1 MSLRVSLLAGV
12 CMACVAPAHAQYTTA
27 NTSTATGDQSVI
39 LNGVTFTNNGLVG
52 MGRVPVSGKD
62 FLGDTMGSFS
72 GFAIDPNSW
81 RFNGT
86 SYTGKFFALPDRGY
100 NDTDAIPPFFTNY
113 SNRLF
118 TFNLGLTPYRDAANL
133 PASTASQNQLNMTS
147 TGGFQLTDENG
158 QPFTGSDPYI
168 GTRTLFGRPAP
179 SPAAGKLG
187 AGLIS
192 LDAEAIAFRRDGS
205 FYLSEE
211 YGPSIYY
218 FNAQGRMLASL
229 PIPDAL
235 IPRDINGN
243 IMFSSVATKTGSGIT
258 NPAVTGRRENQG
270 LEGLSISPDGK
281 KLFALLQSATL
292 QDLTSNN
299 TSRRNTRM
307 LVYDISSNPAAP
319 TLAAEYALQLP
330 TFQSSGNGGTPNDT
344 APQSEMLAIN
354 DRQVLVLAR
363 DGNGY
368 NNAASPK
375 TILFKSVM
383 LYDISAATNFVG
395 TNADSYNG
403 KITDG
408 AGALLSTITP
418 AQSVEVVNLLN
429 TTQLSRFG
437 INLTNTLAG
446 RNVLTLSE
454 KWEGMALVPT
464 LREGRPNEFF
474 LFVSNDNDFL
484 TQTMSMQGTNY
495 NAGIENDT
503 QVLVYQLTLPTAVD
517 PLFYQS
523 MMDTAPIVLARLDS
537 IAAAPVAVAAS
548 TVAGELS
555 AMRRSGPASGRNGP
569 SAWVAG
575 QLVFGDDALSGQ
587 NGTREIQSG
596 TFGFDST
603 FDAWRVGIAATVTR
617 VATGGDFNARPGAAI
632 VPMLYAG
639 WFGSNAYAFASAGW
653 APNFSINGMS
663 RPAAYGLTAKGDTK
677 ANSFV
682 ADMESGYRVSLTGF
696 DLTPFAGL
704 TQIRTSTNAFVETG
718 AAGGN
723 IAYASNSVSNTL
735 LRVGME
741 ASTDWQGATAWLRL
755 GWLKSLTPG
764 SYDAAVRL
772 AYVNTPIASQ
782 TVSVSGFGANNATIG
797 AGLQG
802 SLTKTMDWRLGYEG
816 SVPVNGG
823 RASHGITAGLRVF
836 F

>member
-1 MSLRVSLLAGV
+1 MSLRANLLAG
-12 CMACVAPAHAQYTTA
+12 ACLACLAPAHAQYTTP
-27 NTSTATGDQSVI
+27 NTSTATGDQSVT

-72 GFAIDPNSW
+72 GFAIDRNSW

-86 SYTGKFFALPDRGY
+86 SYTGNLFGLPDRGY
-100 NDTDAIPPFFTNY
+100 NAAPFFSNY
-113 SNRLF
+113 TTRLF
-118 TFNLGLTPYRDAANL
+118 TFGLGLTPYRDAANL
-133 PASTASQNQLNMTS
+133 PASVASQTQLNMTS
-147 TGGFQLTDENG
+147 TGGFQLTDNLG
-158 QPFTGSDPYI
+158 RLLTGYDPYASV
-168 GTRTLFGRPAP
+168 GTLFGRPAP
-179 SPAAGKLG
+179 SPAAGQPG

-192 LDAEAIAFRRDGS
+192 VDAEAVAFRNDGS
-205 FYLSEE
+205 FYLSDE

-218 FNAQGRMLASL
+218 FNAKGRMLASL
-229 PIPDAL
+229 PVPEAL
-235 IPRDINGN
+235 IPRDVNGN
-243 IMFSSVATKTGSGIT
+243 IIFTSASSSIIPSV

-292 QDLTSNN
+292 QDAPGSDQTL
-299 TSRRNTRM
+299 RRNTRM
-307 LVYDISSNPAAP
+307 LVYDISKNPEAP
-319 TLAAEYALQLP
+319 TLSAEYALQLP
-330 TFQSSGNGGTPNDT
+330 TFHSTGSGSAPNRT
-344 APQSEMLAIN
+344 AAQSEMLAIN
-354 DRQVLVLAR
+354 DRQMLVLAR

-368 NNAASPK
+368 NNGSAS
-375 TILFKSVM
+375 TIVFKSIL
-383 LYDISAATNFVG
+383 LYDISGATNFLG
-395 TNADSYNG
+395 TNADAYNG
-403 KITDG
+403 MITDG
-408 AGALLSTITP
+408 AGNLLPTITP
-418 AQSVEVVNLLN
+418 AQSAEVVNLLN

-437 INLTNTLAG
+437 ISLDNTAG
-446 RNVLTLSE
+446 GRGVLTLSE

-464 LREGRPNEFF
+464 LREGKPNEFF
-474 LFVSNDNDFL
+474 LFVANDNDFL
-484 TQTMSMQGTNY
+484 TQNGTMQGSAY
-495 NAGIENDT
+495 NAGVEVDT
-503 QVLVYQLTLPTAVD
+503 QVLVYQLNLPTAVD

-555 AMRRSGPASGRNGP
+555 AMRRSGPTSGRNGA

-587 NGTREIQSG
+587 NGSRDIQSG
-596 TFGFDST
+596 TFGFDSA

-617 VATGGDFNARPGAAI
+617 VTTGGDVSARPGAAI

-653 APNFSINGMS
+653 APSFSINGMS

-741 ASTDWQGATAWLRL
+741 ASTNWQGATAWLRL
-755 GWLKSLTPG
+755 GWLKSLSPG
-764 SYDAAVRL
+764 SHDAAVRL

-802 SLTKTMDWRLGYEG
+802 VLTKTVDWRLGYEG

-823 RASHGITAGLRVF
+823 RASHGITAGLRMF